1 MYWAAGPSTSCM
13 QPLHAEVCKP
23 DVCLTSISK
32 DMLRDLL
39 ADVCSGF
46 YRAGLLSELIPPSE
60 WYLETLHLIINT
72 GNCWF
77 EVARNVFQYLLTNEG
92 QVRDRVENPPDSWP
106 QATSGSRQ
114 PQAWRDSGYDFEALI
129 TSVFGRKMSRPLT
142 KYHGTQVETLFRQ
155 QDLLWEQE
163 EFKVL
168 LDRLHDDGEVGHIV
182 TDLRHIF
189 GALSVMHCE
198 LNKPNPDLQ
207 IMEQARAKF
216 EACSKTFVCEGVLA
230 PFAYKIKFY
239 DHALM
244 RHACMQTEKLQ
255 VLQLSLAKLSSKFL
269 EANNK
274 VVKAVMRRLPG
285 GGVRRPE
292 GGHLPLVQGFKRCYA
307 ASCIVRYTQTY
318 PGFAEELSATEEE
331 DMSM

>member
-1 MYWAAGPSTSCM
+1 MYWVAGPSTSCT

-77 EVARNVFQYLLTNEG
+77 EVARNVFQYLLTAEG
-92 QVRDRVENPPDSWP
+92 QVQDRVKNPPGSWP
-106 QATSGSRQ
+106 QVTSGSRQ
-114 PQAWRDSGYDFEALI
+114 PQAWHDSGYDFEALI
-129 TSVFGRKMSRPLT
+129 TSVFGRKMSHPLT
-142 KYHGTQVETLFRQ
+142 KYHDIQVETLFRK

-168 LDRLHDDGEVGHIV
+168 LNRLHDDGEVGHIV
-182 TDLRHIF
+182 TDLKHIF
-189 GALSVMHCE
+189 RALSIMHGE

-207 IMEQARAKF
+207 VMEQAHAKF
-216 EACSKTFVCEGVLA
+216 EACSKSLVCEGVLA
-230 PFAYKIKFY
+230 PFAYTIKFY
-239 DHALM
+239 DHASM
-244 RHACMQTEKLQ
+244 RHACMQTEKLLALH
-255 VLQLSLAKLSSKFL
+255 LQ
-269 EANNK
+269 
-274 VVKAVMRRLPG
+274 
-285 GGVRRPE
+285 
-292 GGHLPLVQGFKRCYA
+292 CYPA
-307 ASCIVRYTQTY
+307 FFWRQTI
-318 PGFAEELSATEEE
+318 SW
-331 DMSM
+331 